1 MRHFLGE
8 KPMQQL
14 TLFAAALAVFSNAA
28 RAAEPPAPRCLGAIS
43 SCIKIAGAL
52 RMETNVGF
60 VLDIEGSRAFVMSRH
75 PPPRAISEIIGLDLS
90 AKINGV
96 YTVCP
101 MRHDTNQFGHRHI
114 YCMESYEDLVV
125 TPSSSAKPALCKT
138 YTCKK

>member
-1 MRHFLGE
+1 MT
-8 KPMQQL
+8 KL
-14 TLFAAALAVFSNAA
+14 TFTVAALAVFSNATL
-28 RAAEPPAPRCLGAIS
+28 AAEAPAPRCLGAIS
-43 SCIKIAGAL
+43 SCIKIEGAL
-52 RMETNVGF
+52 SMETNVGF
-60 VLDIEGSRAFVMSRH
+60 VLDIEGSRSFVMSRH

-114 YCMESYEDLVV
+114 YCMEGFENLVV
-125 TPSSSAKPALCKT
+125 TPSGSAKPALCKT

>member
-1 MRHFLGE
+1 MKNRAS
-8 KPMQQL
+8 L
-14 TLFAAALAVFSNAA
+14 TVIAAAIANATSAFAAEA
-28 RAAEPPAPRCLGAIS
+28 PPARCLGAIS
-43 SCIKIAGAL
+43 SCIKIEGAFS
-52 RMETNVGF
+52 METNVGF
-60 VLDIEGSRAFVMSRH
+60 VLDIEGSRSFVMSRH

-114 YCMESYEDLVV
+114 YCMESYENLVV
-125 TPSSSAKPALCKT
+125 TPSGSAKPALCKN